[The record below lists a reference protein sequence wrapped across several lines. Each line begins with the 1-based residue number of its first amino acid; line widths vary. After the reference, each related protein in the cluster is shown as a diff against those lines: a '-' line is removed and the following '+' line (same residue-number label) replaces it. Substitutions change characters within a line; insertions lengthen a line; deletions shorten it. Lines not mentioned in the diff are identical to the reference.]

1 MNVLEL
7 KGGILNRVSQLR
19 DETSLAELFEHAGR
33 LLSTEEQE
41 QQSDHWDSL
50 PESERERMLK
60 TVDDLRQGKIDTIP
74 HEVVTEKYRQWH

>member
-1 MNVLEL
+1 
-7 KGGILNRVSQLR
+7 
-19 DETSLAELFEHAGR
+19 
-33 LLSTEEQE
+33 LSTEEQE